1 MADVYVPDLD
11 ALRTGGLD
19 VGSARRA
26 VRLIL
31 IGDYAFMTSWV
42 GHKGAS
48 SRMPCLW
55 CTALRRRTQGNG
67 LLVDT
72 WGNMQ
77 DGSLTRGVT
86 RTRGHFE
93 RMAAAYADCDNS
105 ERAAPLPLDEHF
117 SIESRPLLI
126 MDPTHISPMPLHLT
140 LGTTGALLRL
150 GIVTA
155 GRIPIRPNPKPIRI
169 QNSDGWAFLTSVSAP

>member
-1 MADVYVPDLD
+1 MADVYVPKLD

-19 VGSARRA
+19 VSGARRA

-31 IGDYAFMTSWV
+31 IGDYAFMKSWV

-55 CTALRRRTQGNG
+55 CIAFRRRTQGNG

-93 RMAAAYADCDNS
+93 RMAEAYADCDNS
-105 ERAAPLPLDEHF
+105 ESAAPLPLEEHF
-117 SIESRPLLI
+117 SIES
-126 MDPTHISPMPLHLT
+126 
-140 LGTTGALLRL
+140 
-150 GIVTA
+150 
-155 GRIPIRPNPKPIRI
+155 
-169 QNSDGWAFLTSVSAP
+169 